1 MTTSLAD
8 WAGPRETSLADLIDR
23 LLHRGVV
30 AAGGVI
36 ISLAGVDLVRLDLR
50 VLLASIEK
58 LAAEQVRSESGS
70 SPRQLSSEPPQDEP
84 QAVQRGGSLPQPTP
98 ARTKAAAPGAAAGSD
113 RLDLDAETVDRGLG
127 RLVLAV
133 LELLREVLE
142 RQSIRHLEGGS
153 LDSDQVE
160 RLGLALQ
167 ALESRLAELRA
178 EFGLD
183 RSDLQ
188 IPIAN

>member
-1 MTTSLAD
+1 VTTSLAD
-8 WAGPRETSLADLIDR
+8 WAGPREASLADLIDR

-36 ISLAGVDLVRLDLR
+36 ISLAGIDLVRLDLR
-50 VLLASIEK
+50 VLLGSIEK
-58 LAAEQVRSESGS
+58 LAAEQGRSESGS
-70 SPRQLSSEPPQDEP
+70 GPRQLSSGPRQDEP
-84 QAVQRGGSLPQPTP
+84 QAVQSGGSLPQPRP
-98 ARTKAAAPGAAAGSD
+98 VRTRAAAPGAAVRSD

-142 RQSIRHLEGGS
+142 RQSIRRLEGGS